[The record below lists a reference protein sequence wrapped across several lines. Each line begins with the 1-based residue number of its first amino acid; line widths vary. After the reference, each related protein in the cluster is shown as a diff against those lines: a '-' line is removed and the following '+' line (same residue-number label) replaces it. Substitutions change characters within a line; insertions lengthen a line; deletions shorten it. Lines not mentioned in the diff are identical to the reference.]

1 MSDIVSQYRITT
13 DAAGW
18 ARKSQRGRLRFDG
31 ADRLSFLQALVSNDV
46 GSLERGAGAY
56 AVYLTPQGRMLADLR
71 IYNRG
76 DFLLADVPASEAASL
91 AERLDGVIFTED
103 VRVSDVSA
111 QIGQIAVAGARADEV
126 IARAFSLDLE
136 KVRALPLLSQIDAPG
151 VFVARTDD
159 ADLPSFDVFF
169 DSTLTAA
176 SHGWPWWQPTPGRDE
191 LNSHLETAGAAA
203 VSDDVFEAL
212 RIEAGRPVF
221 GRDMTSETIPLEAGL
236 SGRAISTTKG
246 CYVGQEVIIRVLH
259 RGGGRVVKRLV
270 KLVFEP
276 GLHDSPVAGA
286 HLFVDGRDSGHL
298 TSVALSPARGR
309 FIALGYVH
317 RDAAE
322 IGRHVTLG
330 TAEGHAAEITGL
342 AG

>member
-1 MSDIVSQYRITT
+1 VRDIVSQYRITT
-13 DAAGW
+13 DGAGW

-46 GSLERGAGAY
+46 GSLERGEGVY

-76 DFLLADVPASEAASL
+76 DFLLADVPAGEAASL
-91 AERLDGVIFTED
+91 AARLDGVIFTED
-103 VRVSDVSA
+103 VRVSDVSTDIA
-111 QIGQIAVAGARADEV
+111 QVAVAGGRADDV
-126 IARAFSLDLE
+126 IARALSLDLE
-136 KVRALPLLSQIDAPG
+136 KVRALPVLSQLDAGVG
-151 VFVARTDD
+151 VFVAKTDD
-159 ADLPSFDVFF
+159 AEYPSFDVFIE
-169 DSTLTAA
+169 SKE
-176 SHGWPWWQPTPGRDE
+176 QERRDAI
-191 LNSHLETAGAAA
+191 NSHLEAAGAAA
-203 VSDDVFEAL
+203 VSDDAFEAL
-212 RIEAGRPVF
+212 RIEAGRPAF

-236 SGRAISTTKG
+236 ADRAISTTKG

-276 GLHDSPVAGA
+276 GLNDPPAPGT
-286 HLFVDGRDSGHL
+286 HLFVDGRDSGQL
-298 TSVALSPARGR
+298 TSVVFSPSRGR

-330 TAEGHAAEITGL
+330 NAEGHAAEI
-342 AG
+342 AGFAG